1 MTKYRFNS
9 LFLRLLESSQKKGQD
24 VANNMG
30 TEQIQGP
37 ASNFWWLPSNY
48 RAWRANS
55 QSCEQFQY
63 YKGNKFIV

>member
-37 ASNFWWLPSNY
+37 ASNF
-48 RAWRANS
+48 
-55 QSCEQFQY
+55 
-63 YKGNKFIV
+63 